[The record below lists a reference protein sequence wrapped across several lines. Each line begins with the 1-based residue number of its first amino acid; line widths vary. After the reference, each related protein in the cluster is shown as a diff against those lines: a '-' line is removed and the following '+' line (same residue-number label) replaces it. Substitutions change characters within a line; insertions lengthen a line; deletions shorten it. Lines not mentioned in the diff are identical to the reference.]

1 MTVDRASGW
10 RRLLSGSACTVCGV
24 CTVCAALAASLAAC
38 SGDDRAGG
46 TVVQADRAHCGQGW
60 GDPRAGTQTLRVHNS
75 DSASAEVDLIDP
87 SSGAIYAELE
97 GVGPGTTRSMRV
109 TLGGGTYAFWCFP
122 EGGHPVTG
130 PRVAVRGPAGG
141 PAVRPVT
148 QNDLFP
154 ALRSYRAYVTKGLG
168 VLRDRTDELR
178 DAVRSGDLDAARGK
192 WLPAHL
198 AYERLGAAYGTFG
211 DFADKIDGRPA
222 GLPGGVHDSGF
233 TGFRRVEYG
242 LWHGESAASLRKPAD
257 QLAGDVRALI
267 DDFPREQ
274 IDPTDLGLRAH
285 EILENTVQFELTGK
299 GDQGSGTALATA
311 SANLEGT
318 RAVLDPMRPVL
329 KPRMDLTGID
339 TWLGRTAKLLEAQ
352 HEHGRWTPLDEL
364 STTDREHINGAV
376 GELVERLASVATVAA
391 VRRTS

>member
-1 MTVDRASGW
+1 MTRDRPSAW
-10 RRLLSGSACTVCGV
+10 ARLPIGCACAV
-24 CTVCAALAASLAAC
+24 LAACLAAC
-38 SGDDRAGG
+38 SGDDHHGAAAA
-46 TVVQADRAHCGQGW
+46 VQADRAHCGQGW
-60 GDPRAGTQTLRVHNS
+60 RDPHPGTQTLTVHNS
-75 DSASAEVDLIDP
+75 DSAATEVDLIDP
-87 SSGAIYAELE
+87 SSGAVYAELE
-97 GVGPGTTRSMRV
+97 GVGPGTTRAMRV

-122 EGGHPVTG
+122 EGGRPVTG
-130 PRVAVRGPAGG
+130 PKVSVRGPAGG
-141 PAVRPVT
+141 PAIRPVA

-154 ALRSYRAYVTKGLG
+154 ASRSYRAYVTKGLG

-178 DAVRSGDLDAARGK
+178 DAVRSGDLDAARRK

-233 TGFRRVEYG
+233 TGFRRVEHG

-257 QLAGDVRALI
+257 RLSVDVRALI

-299 GDQGSGTALATA
+299 GDQGSGTELATA

-329 KPRMDLTGID
+329 KPRMDLTGVD
-339 TWLGRTAKLLEAQ
+339 TWLDRTAKLLDAQ
-352 HEHGRWTPLDEL
+352 HRHGKWTPLDEL
-364 STTDREHINGAV
+364 GTTDRERINGAV

>member
-1 MTVDRASGW
+1 VDDDRALPWG
-10 RRLLSGSACTVCGV
+10 RLLGGCLCAVLGV
-24 CTVCAALAASLAAC
+24 SLAAC
-38 SGDDRAGG
+38 SGGGHRGG
-46 TVVQADRAHCGQGW
+46 TAVQADRAHCGRGW
-60 GDPRAGTQTLRVHNS
+60 DDPHAGTQTLQVHNA
-75 DSASAEVDLIDP
+75 DSAAAEVDLIDP

-97 GVGPGTTRSMRV
+97 GVGPGTTRTMRV

-130 PRVAVRGPAGG
+130 PKVKVSGPAGG

-168 VLRDRTDELR
+168 VLRERVDALR
-178 DAVRSGDLDAARGK
+178 DAVRSGDLDAARAK

-211 DFADKIDGRPA
+211 DYADKIDGRPA
-222 GLPGGVHDSGF
+222 GLPDGVDDPGF
-233 TGFRRVEYG
+233 TGFRRVEHG

-257 QLAGDVRALI
+257 RLADDVRALI
-267 DDFPREQ
+267 ADFPREQ
-274 IDPTDLGLRAH
+274 IDPSDLGLRAH

-311 SANLEGT
+311 AANLEGT

-329 KPRMDLTGID
+329 KPRMDLSGID
-339 TWLGRTAKLLEAQ
+339 GGLDRTSKLLEAQ
-352 HEHGRWTPLDEL
+352 YRHGKWTPLDEL
-364 STTDREHINGAV
+364 STTDRERINGAV
-376 GELVERLASVATVAA
+376 GDLVERLASVATVAA

>member
-1 MTVDRASGW
+1 MDGDRAFLWG
-10 RRLLSGSACTVCGV
+10 RLLGGSL
-24 CTVCAALAASLAAC
+24 CAVLAGSLAAC
-38 SGDDRAGG
+38 SGDGHRGG
-46 TVVQADRAHCGQGW
+46 TVVQADRAHCGRGW
-60 GDPRAGTQTLRVHNS
+60 SDPRAGTRTLLVHNG
-75 DSASAEVDLIDP
+75 DSAATEVDLIDP

-97 GVGPGTTRSMRV
+97 GVGPGTTREMRV

-130 PRVAVRGPAGG
+130 PKVTVDGPAGG

-168 VLRDRTDELR
+168 VLRDRVDALR
-178 DAVRSGDLDAARGK
+178 DAVRSGDLDAARDK

-211 DFADKIDGRPA
+211 DYAGKIDGRPA
-222 GLPGGVHDSGF
+222 GLPDGVRDPGF
-233 TGFRRVEYG
+233 TGFRRVEHG
-242 LWHGESAASLRKPAD
+242 LWHGESASSLRKPAD
-257 QLAGDVRALI
+257 RLADDVRALI
-267 DDFPREQ
+267 ADFPREQ
-274 IDPTDLGLRAH
+274 IDPSDLGLRAH

-311 SANLEGT
+311 AANLEGT

-329 KPRMDLTGID
+329 TPRMDLSGID
-339 TWLGRTAKLLEAQ
+339 GGLDRTSELLDAQ
-352 HEHGRWTPLDEL
+352 HRHGKWTPLDEL
-364 STTDREHINGAV
+364 STTDRERINGAV
-376 GELVERLASVATVAA
+376 GDLVERLASVATVAA